1 MDYTYIPVGFD
12 VENTFGK
19 KRLKVKIWYDNVL
32 YRGVLAKYSGEYNL
46 MINKEIREQIG
57 KKAGDTVSVKIEEDV
72 EERIVELPQIMLDFF
87 KKDKTLKAV
96 FDKLS
101 YTHQK
106 EYASWIGSAKKQVT
120 LQNRLLKFKELLLV
134 KKTNG

>member
-87 KKDKTLKAV
+87 KKEKTLKAV

-106 EYASWIGSAKKQVT
+106 EYASWIGSAKKQET
-120 LQNRLLKFKELLLV
+120 LQKRLLKFKELLLA

>member
-57 KKAGDTVSVKIEEDV
+57 KKAGDTVNVKIEEDV

-87 KKDKTLKAV
+87 KKEKSLKAV

-106 EYASWIGSAKKQVT
+106 EYASWIGSAKKQET